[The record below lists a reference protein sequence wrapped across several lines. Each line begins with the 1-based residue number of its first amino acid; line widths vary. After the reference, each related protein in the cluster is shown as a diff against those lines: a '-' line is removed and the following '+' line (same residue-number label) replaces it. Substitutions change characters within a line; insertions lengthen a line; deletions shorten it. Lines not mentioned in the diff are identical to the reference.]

1 MGRGRKPLSIWEKT
15 RKPEFEKRLAGYS
28 LTALRNIIEIAD
40 GAFDQK
46 LRLQANMF
54 LVDKVVGKEYTLIN
68 SEKVQEAGNVVI
80 NVIPVQTEAEN
91 ISAQDIGREITETM
105 EESETSSSEWDLL
118 EDEEDEWADYDPEE
132 DET

>member
-28 LTALRNIIEIAD
+28 LTALDNIIENAD
-40 GAFDQK
+40 GAFDQRH
-46 LRLQANMF
+46 RLQANMF

-80 NVIPVQTEAEN
+80 NVVPVQTEADN
-91 ISAQDIGREITETM
+91 ISPQDIDTEITKAM
-105 EESETSSSEWDLL
+105 EESEDNSSEWDLI
-118 EDEEDEWADYDPEE
+118 EEEENWDDYDPEE
-132 DET
+132 EI

>member
-28 LTALRNIIEIAD
+28 LTALDNIIEIAD
-40 GAFDQK
+40 GAFDQR

-80 NVIPVQTEAEN
+80 NVVPVQTEADN
-91 ISAQDIGREITETM
+91 ISPQDIDTEITKAM
-105 EESETSSSEWDLL
+105 EESEDNSSEWDLL
-118 EDEEDEWADYDPEE
+118 EEEENWDDYDPEE
-132 DET
+132 EI